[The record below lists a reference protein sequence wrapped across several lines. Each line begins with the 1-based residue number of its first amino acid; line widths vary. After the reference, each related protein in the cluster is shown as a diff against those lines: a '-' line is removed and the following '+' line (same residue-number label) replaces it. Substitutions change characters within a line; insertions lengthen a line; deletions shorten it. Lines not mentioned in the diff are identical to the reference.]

1 MNKISIEKYLLNAAS
16 YWPESHYRNVKKI
29 DRFIEKGCG
38 AKKKSFRESYIR
50 DVVALSELRLRFK
63 SPHLYIVN
71 AGSSGSHWLEA
82 MLGFLPGFHNGGEIY
97 LPPEIKM
104 ALSNMGDREANL
116 FLDALYLVHCGGI
129 YPDMLNAFL
138 SNSAHLVKH
147 QGISQYSLNKK
158 TILLTRNPVDIAMSR
173 TFRKDE
179 YKNDVAPN
187 ATDIEYLEKNCL
199 YVENFYKNIEIDSFD
214 HVVRYESLVESP
226 KEHLKKVVDML
237 ALEASEEAIDN
248 AIKVTS
254 KDEIKKSVESGSVA
268 ATNVYLGEKKNYQ
281 WAQSYTQERLRDVI
295 ASFGY

>member
-1 MNKISIEKYLLNAAS
+1 MKKYTIEDYLLNSAV
-16 YWPESHYRNVKKI
+16 YWPASHHRNVKKI
-29 DRFIEKGCG
+29 ERFLEKGCG
-38 AKKKSFRESYIR
+38 SKKKNDTNGYID
-50 DVVALSELRLRFK
+50 DVIALSKLRAKFNT
-63 SPHLYIVN
+63 PHIYIAN

-82 MLGFLPGFHNGGEIY
+82 MLALLPGFCNGGEIY
-97 LPPEIKM
+97 LPKEVKNK
-104 ALSNMGDREANL
+104 LKSMGAEDANF
-116 FLDALYLVHCGGI
+116 FLDVLYLVHCGGI
-129 YPDMLNAFL
+129 YPDMLNAVL
-138 SNSAHLVKH
+138 SNSAHLAKH
-147 QGISQYSLNKK
+147 KEISQYSLNKK

-248 AIKVTS
+248 AVKVTS

-281 WAQSYTQERLRDVI
+281 WARSYTQERLRDVI
-295 ASFGY
+295 ASLGY

>member
-1 MNKISIEKYLLNAAS
+1 MIKKYLLS
-16 YWPESHYRNVKKI
+16 SRDYWPETHYRNVKKI
-29 DRFIEKGCG
+29 ERFLEKGCG
-38 AKKKSFRESYIR
+38 SKKKNDTSEYID
-50 DVVALSELRLRFK
+50 DVIALSKLRAKFK
-63 SPHLYIVN
+63 TPHVYIAN

-82 MLGFLPGFHNGGEIY
+82 MLALLPGFRNGGEIY
-97 LPPEIKM
+97 LPKEVKNK
-104 ALSNMGDREANL
+104 LKVMGAEDANF
-116 FLDALYLVHCGGI
+116 FLDVLYLVHCGGI
-129 YPDMLNAFL
+129 YPDMLNAVL
-138 SNSAHLVKH
+138 SNSAHLAKH
-147 QGISQYSLNKK
+147 QEISQYSLNKK
-158 TILLTRNPVDIAMSR
+158 TVLLTRNPVDIAMSR

-199 YVENFYKNIEIDSFD
+199 YVENFYKNVEKDSFD
-214 HVVRYESLVESP
+214 IVVRYESLVESP
-226 KEHLKKVVDML
+226 KENLEKVVDMI

-281 WAQSYTQERLRDVI
+281 WARSYTQERLRDVI